1 MAADSVVNDPN
12 GSNYSLG
19 RGVDQQ
25 QLDELLTKSS
35 QMVMSAPTAPRNI
48 QPPSP
53 VDINPNY
60 GLPINVG
67 TSSSGDPIFVSRGGA
82 YPLALLDREFQY
94 NRELDLAKQQ
104 ARSME
109 VAKARKA
116 AEETKLEFVDMS
128 HKNWQEALNESLY
141 SETMSRY
148 DAYLNHF
155 SKIDPETAADRAR
168 IASTKDFDYQFRIQR
183 YKTLAKGMDDVLT
196 KATDVL
202 ETLPMTTKV
211 DGKERSGGYYSE
223 QTRSLA
229 AQLTV
234 LPANGAIDLDKAY
247 QLVNTFKRNV
257 AAKDAADAIS
267 SNYSKQFATRMR
279 QVAGNMSEQLF
290 ETFIKTNGEE
300 VLKKDLPMLVESAMF
315 NYKNDPSLVESWE
328 PGGKYKLTEEG
339 KRLEDMLGE
348 FIKAGIKTEVS
359 RQSDKIKNDEF
370 DLLTSGLNKDGTLG
384 MPGEGAIPTNTVTG
398 NRVMLKAVN
407 SQPIAASPITIV
419 PSGIMESASG
429 KKTAA
434 VYCAPLGG
442 SVVFEEP
449 IVASFNETSLADV
462 SQLFTGRKFDTAGE
476 EAEYLR
482 NGDYKPTY
490 TRVVT
495 GTFRP
500 QGKSQEV
507 SKKGISTSMKMALP
521 VELKYRTVASDGSL
535 SEIKTYEVQEGQ
547 TLPIL
552 AGGDERT
559 IGMIAAS
566 KGNERLQKQLAIA
579 QQKNVDI
586 FAKDVAFKQ
595 TYVQPVK
602 PVKET
607 KAAPKSKGSVYEK

>member
-1 MAADSVVNDPN
+1 MAADSIVNDPK

-48 QPPSP
+48 QTPSP

-60 GLPINVG
+60 GLPLVVG
-67 TSSSGDPIFVSRGGA
+67 TSEGQPISVSRGGA

-109 VAKARKA
+109 MAKYAKDAQDSRI
-116 AEETKLEFVDMS
+116 EFIEMT
-128 HKNWQEALNESLY
+128 HKNWEQAINESIY
-141 SETMSRY
+141 METNERF

-168 IASTKDFDYQFRIQR
+168 IASTKDFDYQYRLQK
-183 YKTLAKGMDDVLT
+183 YKTLAAGMDKVLT
-196 KATDVL
+196 RATEVM
-202 ETLPMTTKV
+202 ETMPMTTKK
-211 DGKERSGGYYSE
+211 DGKETSGGYFSE
-223 QTRSLA
+223 QTIALA
-229 AQLTV
+229 VDIATMQ
-234 LPANGAIDLDKAY
+234 ANGRIDLDKITRR
-247 QLVNTFKRNV
+247 VNMFKGNV
-257 AAKDAADAIS
+257 AAKDVADDIS
-267 SNYSKQFATRMR
+267 SKYSKQILTRSG
-279 QVAGNMSEQLF
+279 VIAGNMQEKLY
-290 ETFIKTNGEE
+290 ETLIKTNSEE
-300 VLKKDLPMLVESAMF
+300 SLTKDMPMLLESAMF

-328 PGGKYKLTEEG
+328 PGQKYKLTEEG
-339 KRLEDMLGE
+339 KRLEAMLGE
-348 FIKAGIKTEVS
+348 FIKSGIKTEIS

-419 PSGIMESASG
+419 PSGIMESYSG

-462 SQLFTGRKFDTAGE
+462 SQLFTGRKFATAGE

-482 NGDYKPTY
+482 NGDYKPTF

-500 QGKSQEV
+500 QGTPTKITDKSVRQ
-507 SKKGISTSMKMALP
+507 SSTYEDPQFLR
-521 VELKYRTVASDGSL
+521 YRTVASDGSL
-535 SEIKTYEVQEGQ
+535 SEVKTYSVMPGQ

-566 KGNERLQKQLAIA
+566 KGNERLAKQLAIA

-607 KAAPKSKGSVYEK
+607 KAAPKSKGSAYTKK

>member
-1 MAADSVVNDPN
+1 MSADSVVSDPK

-35 QMVMSAPTAPRNI
+35 QMVMSAPTPPRNI
-48 QPPSP
+48 QTPSP

-60 GLPINVG
+60 GLPVNVG

-109 VAKARKA
+109 MAKYAKDA
-116 AEETKLEFVDMS
+116 QDSKIEFIEMT
-128 HKNWQEALNESLY
+128 HENWEQAINESIY
-141 SETMSRY
+141 METNERF

-168 IASTKDFDYQFRIQR
+168 IASTKDFDYQYRLQK
-183 YKTLAKGMDDVLT
+183 YKTLAAGMDKVLNR
-196 KATDVL
+196 AAEVI
-202 ETLPMTTKV
+202 ETLPMTTKK
-211 DGKERSGGYYSE
+211 DGEETSGGYFSDE
-223 QTRSLA
+223 TRALA
-229 AQLTV
+229 VGIYNMQ
-234 LPANGAIDLDKAY
+234 ANGRIDLDKATRTT
-247 QLVNTFKRNV
+247 NTFMGNM
-257 AAKDAADAIS
+257 AAKDVADDIS
-267 SNYSKQFATRMR
+267 SNYSKQILTRSG
-279 QVAGNMSEQLF
+279 VIAGNMQEKLY
-290 ETFIKTNGEE
+290 ETLIKTNSEE
-300 VLKKDLPMLVESAMF
+300 SITKDMPMLLESAMF
-315 NYKNDPSLVESWE
+315 NYKNDPSLVEEWE
-328 PGGKYKLTEEG
+328 PGQKYKLTAEG
-339 KRLEDMLGE
+339 KRLEAMLGE
-348 FIKAGIKTEVS
+348 FIKSGIKTEIS

-384 MPGEGAIPTNTVTG
+384 RNGESAIPTNTIMG
-398 NRVMLKAVN
+398 NRVMLKSVN
-407 SQPIAASPITIV
+407 PQEITASPITIV

-462 SQLFTGRKFDTAGE
+462 SQLFTGRKFATAGE

-482 NGDYKPTY
+482 NVDYKPTY

-500 QGKSQEV
+500 QGKSQEQTY
-507 SKKGISTSMKMALP
+507 KDISTSTKRTLP
-521 VELKYRTVASDGSL
+521 VTLKYRTVASDGSL

-602 PVKET
+602 PVKEV
-607 KAAPKSKGSVYEK
+607 KASPKSKGSAYQK

>member
-1 MAADSVVNDPN
+1 MSTDSIVNDPK

-35 QMVMSAPTAPRNI
+35 QMVMSAPTPPRNI
-48 QPPSP
+48 QTPSP

-60 GLPINVG
+60 GLPLVVG
-67 TSSSGDPIFVSRGGA
+67 TSEGQPISVSRGGA

-109 VAKARKA
+109 MAKYAKDA
-116 AEETKLEFVDMS
+116 QDSKIEFIEMT
-128 HKNWQEALNESLY
+128 HENWEQAINESIY
-141 SETMSRY
+141 METNERF

-168 IASTKDFDYQFRIQR
+168 IASTKDFDYQYRLQK
-183 YKTLAKGMDDVLT
+183 YKTLAAGMDKVLNR
-196 KATDVL
+196 AAEVI
-202 ETLPMTTKV
+202 ETLPMSTKK
-211 DGKERSGGYYSE
+211 DGKETSGGYFSDE
-223 QTRSLA
+223 TRALA
-229 AQLTV
+229 IGIYNMQ
-234 LPANGAIDLDKAY
+234 ANGRIDLDKATRTT
-247 QLVNTFKRNV
+247 NTFMGNM
-257 AAKDAADAIS
+257 AAKDVADNIS
-267 SNYSKQFATRMR
+267 SNYSKQILTRSG
-279 QVAGNMSEQLF
+279 VIAGNMQEKLY
-290 ETFIKTNGEE
+290 ETLIKTNSEE
-300 VLKKDLPMLVESAMF
+300 SITKDMPMLLESAMF
-315 NYKNDPSLVESWE
+315 NYKNDPNLVESWE
-328 PGGKYKLTEEG
+328 PGQKYKLTAEG
-339 KRLEDMLGE
+339 KRLEAMLGE
-348 FIKAGIKTEVS
+348 FIKSGIKTEIS

-507 SKKGISTSMKMALP
+507 SKKGISTSIKMALP

-535 SEIKTYEVQEGQ
+535 SEVKTYEVQEGQ

-602 PVKET
+602 PAKET
-607 KAAPKSKGSVYEK
+607 KAAPKSKGSAYQKE

>member
-48 QPPSP
+48 QTPSP

-60 GLPINVG
+60 GLPVNVG

-257 AAKDAADAIS
+257 AAKDVADDIS
-267 SNYSKQFATRMR
+267 GGFSKQVVGKLRKE
-279 QVAGNMSEQLF
+279 AGNMSAELF
-290 ETFIKTNGEE
+290 ATYTSTNSDNIIKEYMP
-300 VLKKDLPMLVESAMF
+300 KMLDSAMF
-315 NYKNDPSLVESWE
+315 NYKDDPSLVESWA
-328 PGGKYKLTEEG
+328 PNGKYSLTEEG
-339 KRLEDMLGE
+339 KKLQSMMQE
-348 FIKAGIKTEVS
+348 FIETGIKQEIKRDSDQLQNDEMELAKAG
-359 RQSDKIKNDEF
+359 
-370 DLLTSGLNKDGTLG
+370 LNSDGTIGGGDGSIPVVTPYGNYTTLLAKNYQAFAPAPLTI
-384 MPGEGAIPTNTVTG
+384 MPAGPGDSFDKMRKTN
-398 NRVMLKAVN
+398 
-407 SQPIAASPITIV
+407 
-419 PSGIMESASG
+419 
-429 KKTAA
+429 A
-434 VYCAPLGG
+434 VYISELGKWVVPNEPMTITAKGTGLVNISEVNRGLGKNYPTSAKDEANVLWKGDNG
-442 SVVFEEP
+442 S
-449 IVASFNETSLADV
+449 N
-462 SQLFTGRKFDTAGE
+462 
-476 EAEYLR
+476 
-482 NGDYKPTY
+482 Y
-490 TRVVT
+490 TRVVEA
-495 GTFRP
+495 TFTP
-500 QGKSQEV
+500 QGKSNTKVSRYSEKDAQESTTATSIQSSSPVPFSYRELNPDGTLTEVKTMNIPAGV
-507 SKKGISTSMKMALP
+507 SYS
-521 VELKYRTVASDGSL
+521 V
-535 SEIKTYEVQEGQ
+535 
-547 TLPIL
+547 L
-552 AGGDERT
+552 AGGDER
-559 IGMIAAS
+559 MVRAIANT
-566 KGNERLQKQLAIA
+566 KGNETMRNQIAIA
-579 QQKNVDI
+579 DSKGVNI
-586 FAKDVAFKQ
+586 FSKDAEYMKSSE
-595 TYVQPVK
+595 PVK
-602 PVKET
+602 KSGK
-607 KAAPKSKGSVYEK
+607 KAY